1 MRSGRCRRQPKA
13 TLRLYKP
20 RQMAVCLYSP
30 GPSDAGRMFR
40 NAHVRISRACR
51 PLRQGEHHHCTDG
64 LSPVRPQAF
73 PAALR
78 TGCRVRCQARQTTA
92 SQATTFLPDVTK
104 SIAAPSYYGEGY
116 LPRAFF
122 AEGKERKKGRTAM
135 KKRVPFAVFLFPS
148 FGRFSTMRSNGLFA
162 PYRRRAWEQS
172 STQKR
177 NLFSERKSSMESDD
191 SMELWCDRRDLN
203 PYPYR
208 TRPSNV
214 RVCQFRHDRALR
226 FCNDRYYIGFGGRLS
241 R

>member
-20 RQMAVCLYSP
+20 RQMAVCPYSP

-51 PLRQGEHHHCTDG
+51 PLRQGEDHHCTGG

-135 KKRVPFAVFLFPS
+135 KKRIPL
-148 FGRFSTMRSNGLFA
+148 
-162 PYRRRAWEQS
+162 
-172 STQKR
+172 
-177 NLFSERKSSMESDD
+177 LFSFV
-191 SMELWCDRRDLN
+191 LICILG
-203 PYPYR
+203 PG
-208 TRPSNV
+208 
-214 RVCQFRHDRALR
+214 RA
-226 FCNDRYYIGFGGRLS
+226 GGRLHCFGNSKS
-241 R
+241 RGPRGNLLLGGGR

>member
-20 RQMAVCLYSP
+20 RKMAVCPYPS

-51 PLRQGEHHHCTDG
+51 PLRQGEDHHCTGG

-104 SIAAPSYYGEGY
+104 SIAAPSYHGKGH
-116 LPRAFF
+116 LQRAFF

-135 KKRVPFAVFLFPS
+135 KKRFPFATFLFPS
-148 FGRFSTMRSNGLFA
+148 LGRFSTIRSNGLFA
-162 PYRRRAWEQS
+162 PYRRAGVGAKQRAKKKPVFGKKKFHGIRRFHGTLVR
-172 STQKR
+172 STGLEPVPLSDTPLKR
-177 NLFSERKSSMESDD
+177 ARMPIPPRS
-191 SMELWCDRRDLN
+191 
-203 PYPYR
+203 
-208 TRPSNV
+208 
-214 RVCQFRHDRALR
+214 RVAVLQR
-226 FCNDRYYIGFGGRLS
+226 
-241 R
+241 

>member
-20 RQMAVCLYSP
+20 RQMAVCLYSL
-30 GPSDAGRMFR
+30 GPSDAGRIFR

-51 PLRQGEHHHCTDG
+51 PLRQGEHHHCTGG

-92 SQATTFLPDVTK
+92 SQAATFSQDVTK
-104 SIAAPSYYGEGY
+104 SIVAPSYYGEGY

-122 AEGKERKKGRTAM
+122 AEGKERKKGRTAL
-135 KKRVPFAVFLFPS
+135 KKRNPFTVCLHHTAV
-148 FGRFSTMRSNGLFA
+148 
-162 PYRRRAWEQS
+162 RAWEQS

>member
-20 RQMAVCLYSP
+20 RQMAVGPYPP

-40 NAHVRISRACR
+40 NAHVRISRACQ
-51 PLRQGEHHHCTDG
+51 PLRQWEDHHYTDG

-92 SQATTFLPDVTK
+92 SQATIFLPDVTK
-104 SIAAPSYYGEGY
+104 SIAAASYYGEGY

-135 KKRVPFAVFLFPS
+135 KKRIPFAVFLFPS
-148 FGRFSTMRSNGLFA
+148 LGRFSTMQSNGLFA
-162 PYRRRAWEQS
+162 PYRRAGRGSIA
-172 STQKR
+172 
-177 NLFSERKSSMESDD
+177 
-191 SMELWCDRRDLN
+191 
-203 PYPYR
+203 
-208 TRPSNV
+208 
-214 RVCQFRHDRALR
+214 ALKK
-226 FCNDRYYIGFGGRLS
+226 
-241 R
+241 

>member
-20 RQMAVCLYSP
+20 RQMAVCLYSL
-30 GPSDAGRMFR
+30 GPSDAGRIFR

-51 PLRQGEHHHCTDG
+51 PLRQGEHHHCTGG

-78 TGCRVRCQARQTTA
+78 TGCRVCCQARQTTA
-92 SQATTFLPDVTK
+92 SQAATFSQDVTK

-135 KKRVPFAVFLFPS
+135 KKRGPFAVFLFHLSAAFLPCDQTVCLHHTGVRGVGAKQRAKKKPV
-148 FGRFSTMRSNGLFA
+148 FGKKKFHGIRRFHGTLVRSTGLEPVPLSDTPLKRARMPIPPRS
-162 PYRRRAWEQS
+162 
-172 STQKR
+172 
-177 NLFSERKSSMESDD
+177 
-191 SMELWCDRRDLN
+191 
-203 PYPYR
+203 
-208 TRPSNV
+208 
-214 RVCQFRHDRALR
+214 RVAVLQR
-226 FCNDRYYIGFGGRLS
+226 
-241 R
+241 